1 MSECQR
7 NKENKVIVYL
17 VMKEYYG
24 DVCVHEVFENKY
36 LAELYIDRM
45 RNNCF
50 DCLNTYYWIDDW
62 EVK

>member
-1 MSECQR
+1 M
-7 NKENKVIVYL
+7 IVYL

-24 DVCVHEVFENKY
+24 DVCVHEVFKDKY
-36 LAELYIDRM
+36 LAELYRDKM
-45 RNNCF
+45 RNNCL